1 MFSKEKLKKIR
12 TEKRLT
18 RKKLA
23 EITGLHLM
31 TIASYEAGTREPKA
45 EPLRRIA
52 KAFKLSMEDFF
63 DDEEEPIEIKPL
75 EPVIEKIKEIV
86 EKQRLNLPE
95 NIYPLSLFQEAL
107 GIADNEVF
115 INILLALAKG
125 RLIEL
130 IPVFARDIKEG
141 MKVYQVPGL
150 GNKKYYSFTI
160 VAPYASDK

>member
-63 DDEEEPIEIKPL
+63 DDEEEPIEVRPL
-75 EPVIEKIKEIV
+75 EPIVEKIKEV
-86 EKQRLNLPE
+86 AERRRLTLPKD
-95 NIYPLSLFQEAL
+95 IYPLFLFQEAL
-107 GIADNEVF
+107 GIEDNEVF
-115 INILLALAKG
+115 AHILLALARG
-125 RLIEL
+125 RIIEL
-130 IPVFARDIKEG
+130 IPIFPRDIKEG
-141 MKVYQVPGL
+141 MKVYQVPEL
-150 GNKKYYSFTI
+150 GKKKYYSFTMTQRG
-160 VAPYASDK
+160 

>member
-1 MFSKEKLKKIR
+1 MFSGKKLREIR
-12 TEKRLT
+12 KSKGLT
-18 RKKLA
+18 LKKLA
-23 EITGLHLM
+23 EKADLNWQQIQALETGIRTGLTAITLRK
-31 TIASYEAGTREPKA
+31 IALA
-45 EPLRRIA
+45 LDV
-52 KAFKLSMEDFF
+52 SMDEFF
-63 DDEEEPIEIKPL
+63 DNEYPGRPRPLKPVLEEIKEL
-75 EPVIEKIKEIV
+75 AERR
-86 EKQRLNLPE
+86 RLNLPKD
-95 NIYPLSLFQEAL
+95 IYPLSLFQEAL

>member
-63 DDEEEPIEIKPL
+63 DDEEEPIEVRPL
-75 EPVIEKIKEIV
+75 EPIVEKIKEV
-86 EKQRLNLPE
+86 AERRRLTLPKD
-95 NIYPLSLFQEAL
+95 IYPIYLFQEAL
-107 GIADNEVF
+107 GIADNEAF
-115 INILLALAKG
+115 TNILLALARG
-125 RLIEL
+125 RVIEL
-130 IPVFARDIKEG
+130 IPVFARDTKEG
-141 MKVYQVPGL
+141 MKVYQVPEL